1 MTDPV
6 ERPPIRPD
14 SLEPRPIQP
23 DSVESRPTQ
32 PGFIDPL
39 RIGPETLA
47 RGAPD
52 GPLTAVTVAV
62 KDIVD
67 VAGVTTGAGN
77 PDWLAAHE
85 PAERHA
91 AAVQLLLDAGATVIG
106 KSHTDEFAWSLS
118 GTNHH
123 YGTPRN
129 PAAPSRVPG
138 GSSSGS
144 ASAVALGITDIAIG
158 TDTAGSIRVPSS
170 YCGLYGIRPSHGR
183 VPVKGILP
191 LAWSFDTCGLFAA
204 DAELLQRAARVLL
217 GSGDHRAT
225 AGPAKPLKSLVLAT
239 DLVDQADP
247 AVATAVRD
255 GAAQL
260 ADALR
265 IPLTETSF
273 GADRIPSWLQAF
285 RARQMVEAWQ
295 ANGPWITANRPRLG
309 PGVAGRFAAARA
321 TIPSAAVPATTAGI
335 QVRRALEQALPRDAA
350 LVLPSAATV
359 APPPDLNQAANEDLR
374 TRTIGLTCLAGLA
387 GAPAVSLPLG
397 RADGLPVGVCLLG
410 RVGEDERLLA
420 AAAAAHSE
428 R

>member
-1 MTDPV
+1 MT
-6 ERPPIRPD
+6 
-14 SLEPRPIQP
+14 
-23 DSVESRPTQ
+23 
-32 PGFIDPL
+32 GFIEPL

-47 RGAPD
+47 KGAPD
-52 GPLTAVTVAV
+52 GPLTGVTLAV

-67 VAGVTTGAGN
+67 VAGTTTGVGN
-77 PDWLAAHE
+77 PDWLATHP

-129 PAAPSRVPG
+129 PAAPGRVPG

-144 ASAVALGITDIAIG
+144 ASAVALGIAELAIG
-158 TDTAGSIRVPSS
+158 TDTAGSIRVPAS

-183 VPVKGILP
+183 VPVKGIHP
-191 LAWSFDTCGLFAA
+191 LAWSFDTCGLLAA
-204 DAELLQRAARVLL
+204 DGELLQRAARVLL
-217 GSGDHRAT
+217 ESGSHRAT
-225 AGPAKPLKSLVLAT
+225 AGPAKPLQSLVLAT
-239 DLVDQADP
+239 DLVERADP
-247 AVATAVRD
+247 AVAATVRD
-255 GAAQL
+255 GAARL
-260 ADALR
+260 ADELGIAL
-265 IPLTETSF
+265 TQASF
-273 GADRIPSWLQAF
+273 GADRIPAWLQAF

-295 ANGPWITANRPRLG
+295 ANGAWLTANHPRLG
-309 PGVAGRFAAARA
+309 PGVGGRFAAARVTIA
-321 TIPSAAVPATTAGI
+321 TAAIPATTAGI
-335 QVRRALEQALPRDAA
+335 QVRRALERALPRNAA
-350 LVLPSAATV
+350 LVLPSSATV
-359 APPPDLNQAANEDLR
+359 APAPDLDPAAGEDLR

-420 AAAAAHSE
+420 AAAACP

>member
-1 MTDPV
+1 MT
-6 ERPPIRPD
+6 
-14 SLEPRPIQP
+14 
-23 DSVESRPTQ
+23 
-32 PGFIDPL
+32 GFIEPL

-47 RGAPD
+47 KGAPD
-52 GPLTAVTVAV
+52 GPLTGVTLAV

-85 PAERHA
+85 PAKRHA
-91 AAVQLLLDAGATVIG
+91 PAVQLLVDAGATVIG
-106 KSHTDEFAWSLS
+106 KSHTDEFAWSLA

-129 PAAPSRVPG
+129 PAAPGRVPG

-144 ASAVALGITDIAIG
+144 ASAVALGVAEIAIG
-158 TDTAGSIRVPSS
+158 TDTAGSIRVPAS

-191 LAWSFDTCGLFAA
+191 LAWSFDTCGLLAA
-204 DAELLQRAARVLL
+204 NGELLQRAGRVLL
-217 GSGDHRAT
+217 ESAGHRTT
-225 AGPAKPLKSLVLAT
+225 AAPAEPLRTLVLAT
-239 DLVDQADP
+239 DLVNQADP
-247 AVATAVRD
+247 AVAAAVRE

-260 ADALR
+260 ADALG
-265 IPLTETSF
+265 IALTETSF
-273 GADRIPSWLQAF
+273 GSDRIPVWLQAF

-295 ANGPWITANRPRLG
+295 ANGRWLTDNRPRLG
-309 PGVAGRFAAARA
+309 PGVAGRFAAAKT

-335 QVRRALEQALPRDAA
+335 QVRRALEQALPTDAA

-359 APPPDLNQAANEDLR
+359 APAPELDQAASEDLR

-420 AAAAAHSE
+420 AAAALRE
-428 R
+428 L

>member
-1 MTDPV
+1 MTA
-6 ERPPIRPD
+6 
-14 SLEPRPIQP
+14 
-23 DSVESRPTQ
+23 
-32 PGFIDPL
+32 FIEPL

-47 RGAPD
+47 TGAPD
-52 GPLTAVTVAV
+52 GPLTGVTVAV
-62 KDIVD
+62 KDMID

-85 PAERHA
+85 PAPRHA
-91 AAVQLLLDAGATVIG
+91 PAVQLLLDAGATVIG
-106 KSHTDEFAWSLS
+106 KAHTDEFAWSLY

-129 PAAPSRVPG
+129 PAAPGRVPG

-144 ASAVALGITDIAIG
+144 ASAVALGIADVAIG
-158 TDTAGSIRVPSS
+158 TDTAGSIRVPAS

-191 LAWSFDTCGLFAA
+191 LAWSFDTCGVFAA
-204 DAELLQRAARVLL
+204 DGELLQRAARVLL
-217 GSGDHRAT
+217 ESSSRKAT
-225 AGPAKPLKSLVLAT
+225 AGPAQPLRSLVLAT
-239 DLVDQADP
+239 DLMAQADP
-247 AVATAVRD
+247 AVAAAVED
-255 GAAQL
+255 GAARL
-260 ADALR
+260 ADELG
-265 IPLTETSF
+265 IPLTQTNF
-273 GADRIPSWLQAF
+273 GAERIPEWLQAF

-295 ANGPWITANRPRLG
+295 ANGRWMNAHHPRLG
-309 PGVAGRFAAARA
+309 PGVGGRFAAAKA

-335 QVRRALEQALPRDAA
+335 QVRRALENALPNHAA

-359 APPPDLNQAANEDLR
+359 APLPDLDPAASEDLR
-374 TRTIGLTCLAGLA
+374 TRTLSLTCLAGLA

-397 RADGLPVGVCLLG
+397 HADGLPVGVCLLG

-420 AAAAAHSE
+420 AAAAIGRRPGVPA

>member
-1 MTDPV
+1 MTDS
-6 ERPPIRPD
+6 I
-14 SLEPRPIQP
+14 EPLHTR
-23 DSVESRPTQ
+23 
-32 PGFIDPL
+32 PGFIEPL

-47 RGAPD
+47 KGAPD
-52 GPLTAVTVAV
+52 GPLTGVTVAV

-77 PDWLAAHE
+77 PDWLAKHQ

-91 AAVQLLLDAGATVIG
+91 AAVQRLLDAGVTVIG

-129 PAAPSRVPG
+129 PAAPGRVPG

-144 ASAVALGITDIAIG
+144 ASAVALGVAELAIG
-158 TDTAGSIRVPSS
+158 TDTAGSIRVPAS

-204 DAELLQRAARVLL
+204 DGELLQRAARVLL
-217 GSGDHRAT
+217 ESGSHRST

-247 AVATAVRD
+247 AVAAAVRH

-260 ADALR
+260 AHELG
-265 IPLTETSF
+265 IPLTQASF
-273 GADRIPSWLQAF
+273 GADRIPAWLQAF

-295 ANGPWITANRPRLG
+295 ANGRWITANQPRLG

-359 APPPDLNQAANEDLR
+359 APPPDLGQAANEDLR

-397 RADGLPVGVCLLG
+397 EADGLPVGVCLLG

-420 AAAAAHSE
+420 VAAMFDAAPTA
-428 R
+428 RP

>member
-1 MTDPV
+1 MT
-6 ERPPIRPD
+6 
-14 SLEPRPIQP
+14 
-23 DSVESRPTQ
+23 
-32 PGFIDPL
+32 GFIEPL

-47 RGAPD
+47 KGAPD
-52 GPLTAVTVAV
+52 GPLTGVTLAV

-85 PAERHA
+85 PATRHA
-91 AAVQLLLDAGATVIG
+91 PAVQLLVDAGATVIG
-106 KSHTDEFAWSLS
+106 KSHTDEFAWSLA

-129 PAAPSRVPG
+129 PAAPGRVPG

-144 ASAVALGITDIAIG
+144 ASAVALGVAELAIG
-158 TDTAGSIRVPSS
+158 TDTAGSIRVPAS

-191 LAWSFDTCGLFAA
+191 LAWSFDTCGLLAA
-204 DAELLQRAARVLL
+204 DGELLQRAGRVLL
-217 GSGDHRAT
+217 QSAGHRTT
-225 AGPAKPLKSLVLAT
+225 AAPAEPLRTLVLAT

-247 AVATAVRD
+247 AVAAAVRE

-260 ADALR
+260 ADALG
-265 IPLTETSF
+265 IALTQTSF
-273 GADRIPSWLQAF
+273 GADRIPAWLQAF

-295 ANGPWITANRPRLG
+295 ANGRWLTDNRPRLG
-309 PGVAGRFAAARA
+309 PGVAGRFAAAKA

-335 QVRRALEQALPRDAA
+335 QVRRALEQALPKDAA

-359 APPPDLNQAANEDLR
+359 APAPDLDQAASEDLR

-397 RADGLPVGVCLLG
+397 HADGLPVGVCLLG

-420 AAAAAHSE
+420 AAAADRE

>member
-1 MTDPV
+1 MT
-6 ERPPIRPD
+6 
-14 SLEPRPIQP
+14 
-23 DSVESRPTQ
+23 T
-32 PGFIDPL
+32 FIEPL
-39 RIGPETLA
+39 RVGPETLA
-47 RGAPD
+47 KGAPD
-52 GPLTAVTVAV
+52 GPLTGITVAV

-67 VAGVTTGAGN
+67 VAGVTTGLGN

-91 AAVQLLLDAGATVIG
+91 PAVQLLLDAGATVIG

-129 PAAPSRVPG
+129 PAAPGRVPG

-144 ASAVALGITDIAIG
+144 ASAVALGIVDLAIG

-183 VPVKGILP
+183 VPVRGIHP
-191 LAWSFDTCGLFAA
+191 LAWSFDTCGLLAA
-204 DAELLQRAARVLL
+204 DGELLQRAARVLL
-217 GSGDHRAT
+217 QSGSHSAT
-225 AGPAKPLKSLVLAT
+225 AGPAEPLRTLVLAT
-239 DLVDQADP
+239 DLVEQADP
-247 AVATAVRD
+247 AVAAAVRD
-255 GAAQL
+255 GAARL
-260 ADALR
+260 ADELG
-265 IPLTETSF
+265 IPLTHASF
-273 GADRIPSWLQAF
+273 GDDRIAEWLQAF

-295 ANGPWITANRPRLG
+295 ANGRWITDHQPRLG

-321 TIPSAAVPATTAGI
+321 TIPTAAVPATTAGI
-335 QVRRALEQALPRDAA
+335 QVRRALEQALPNHAA

-359 APPPDLNQAANEDLR
+359 APPPDLDPAANEDLR

-387 GAPAVSLPLG
+387 GAPAVSLPVG
-397 RADGLPVGVCLLG
+397 HADGLPVGICVLG

-420 AAAAAHSE
+420 AAASAQLA

>member
-1 MTDPV
+1 MTA
-6 ERPPIRPD
+6 
-14 SLEPRPIQP
+14 
-23 DSVESRPTQ
+23 
-32 PGFIDPL
+32 FIEPL

-47 RGAPD
+47 KGAPD
-52 GPLTAVTVAV
+52 GPLTGVTVAV

-77 PDWLAAHE
+77 PDWLATHE

-123 YGTPRN
+123 YGTPCN
-129 PAAPSRVPG
+129 PAAPGRVPG

-144 ASAVALGITDIAIG
+144 ASAVALGVAELAIG
-158 TDTAGSIRVPSS
+158 TDTAGSIRVPAS

-204 DAELLQRAARVLL
+204 DPELLQRAARVLL
-217 GSGDHRAT
+217 ESGNHRAT
-225 AGPAKPLKSLVLAT
+225 AGPAKPLRSLVLAT

-247 AVATAVRD
+247 AVAAAVRD

-260 ADALR
+260 ADELG
-265 IPLTETSF
+265 IPLTHASF
-273 GADRIPSWLQAF
+273 GADRIPAWLQAF

-295 ANGPWITANRPRLG
+295 ANGRWLTANHPRLG

-321 TIPSAAVPATTAGI
+321 TIPTAAVPATTAGI
-335 QVRRALEQALPRDAA
+335 QVRRALEHALPRDAA

-359 APPPDLNQAANEDLR
+359 APPPDLDPAANEDLR

-397 RADGLPVGVCLLG
+397 HADGLPVGVCLLG
-410 RVGEDERLLA
+410 RVGDDERLLA
-420 AAAAAHSE
+420 AAAADRE

>member
-14 SLEPRPIQP
+14 SLEPRPIH
-23 DSVESRPTQ
+23 

-52 GPLTAVTVAV
+52 GPLTGVTVAV

-67 VAGVTTGAGN
+67 VAGVTTGLGN
-77 PDWLAAHE
+77 PDWLATHE
-85 PAERHA
+85 PAKRHA
-91 AAVQLLLDAGATVIG
+91 PAVQLLLDAGATVIG
-106 KSHTDEFAWSLS
+106 KAHTDEFAWSLS

-129 PAAPSRVPG
+129 PAAPGRVPG

-225 AGPAKPLKSLVLAT
+225 AGPAKPLKSLVLAA

-255 GAAQL
+255 GAAQV
-260 ADALR
+260 ADALG
-265 IPLTETSF
+265 IPLTEACF
-273 GADRIPSWLQAF
+273 GDRIPAWLQAF

-295 ANGPWITANRPRLG
+295 ANGRWITANRPRLG

-335 QVRRALEQALPRDAA
+335 QVRRVLEQALPRDAA

-359 APPPDLNQAANEDLR
+359 APPPDLDQAANEDLR

-397 RADGLPVGVCLLG
+397 RADDLPVGVCLLG

-428 R
+428 Q

>member
-1 MTDPV
+1 MT
-6 ERPPIRPD
+6 
-14 SLEPRPIQP
+14 
-23 DSVESRPTQ
+23 
-32 PGFIDPL
+32 GFIEPL

-47 RGAPD
+47 KGAPD
-52 GPLTAVTVAV
+52 GPLTGVTLAV

-85 PAERHA
+85 PAKRHA
-91 AAVQLLLDAGATVIG
+91 PAVQLLVDAGATVIG
-106 KSHTDEFAWSLS
+106 KSHTDEFAWSLA

-129 PAAPSRVPG
+129 PAAPGRVPG

-144 ASAVALGITDIAIG
+144 ASAVALGVAEIAIG
-158 TDTAGSIRVPSS
+158 TDTAGSIRVPAS

-191 LAWSFDTCGLFAA
+191 LAWSFDTCGLLAA
-204 DAELLQRAARVLL
+204 DGELLQRAGRVLL
-217 GSGDHRAT
+217 QSAGHRTT
-225 AGPAKPLKSLVLAT
+225 AAPAEPLRTLVLAT
-239 DLVDQADP
+239 DLVHQADP
-247 AVATAVRD
+247 AVAAAVRE

-260 ADALR
+260 ADALG
-265 IPLTETSF
+265 IALTETSF
-273 GADRIPSWLQAF
+273 GSDRIPVWLQAF

-295 ANGPWITANRPRLG
+295 ANGRWLTDNRPRLG
-309 PGVAGRFAAARA
+309 PGVAGRFTAAKA

-335 QVRRALEQALPRDAA
+335 QVRRALEQALPNDAA

-359 APPPDLNQAANEDLR
+359 APAPDLDQAASEELR

-420 AAAAAHSE
+420 AAAAVRE
-428 R
+428 L

>member
-1 MTDPV
+1 MT
-6 ERPPIRPD
+6 
-14 SLEPRPIQP
+14 
-23 DSVESRPTQ
+23 
-32 PGFIDPL
+32 GFIEPL

-47 RGAPD
+47 KGAPD
-52 GPLTAVTVAV
+52 GPLSGITLAV

-67 VAGVTTGAGN
+67 VAGITTGAGN
-77 PDWLAAHE
+77 PDWLATHE
-85 PAERHA
+85 PADRHA
-91 AAVQLLLDAGATVIG
+91 PAVQMLLDAGATVIG
-106 KSHTDEFAWSLS
+106 KSHTDEFAWSLA

-129 PAAPSRVPG
+129 PAAPGRVPG

-144 ASAVALGITDIAIG
+144 ASAVALGVAEIAIG

-191 LAWSFDTCGLFAA
+191 LAWSFDTCGVLAA
-204 DAELLQRAARVLL
+204 DGELLQRAARVLL
-217 GSGDHRAT
+217 ESEAHGAT
-225 AGPAKPLKSLVLAT
+225 AGPAKPLRSLVLAT
-239 DLVDQADP
+239 DLVEQADP

-255 GAAQL
+255 GAACL
-260 ADALR
+260 ADELEIAL
-265 IPLTETSF
+265 THVSF
-273 GADRIPSWLQAF
+273 GADRIPAWLQAF

-295 ANGPWITANRPRLG
+295 ANGRWLTANRPRLG
-309 PGVAGRFAAARA
+309 PGVAGRFAAAKA

-335 QVRRALEQALPRDAA
+335 QVRRALEQALPKDAA

-359 APPPDLNQAANEDLR
+359 APPPDLDQRASEDLR
-374 TRTIGLTCLAGLA
+374 MRTIGLTCLAGLA

-397 RADGLPVGVCLLG
+397 RAAGLPVGVCLLG

-420 AAAAAHSE
+420 AAAAHRE

>member
-1 MTDPV
+1 MT
-6 ERPPIRPD
+6 
-14 SLEPRPIQP
+14 
-23 DSVESRPTQ
+23 
-32 PGFIDPL
+32 GFIEPL

-47 RGAPD
+47 QGAPD
-52 GPLTAVTVAV
+52 GPLTGVTVAV

-67 VAGVTTGAGN
+67 VAGITTGAGN
-77 PDWLAAHE
+77 PDWLATHE

-91 AAVQLLLDAGATVIG
+91 TAVQRLLDAGATVIG
-106 KSHTDEFAWSLS
+106 KAHTDEFAWSLS

-129 PAAPSRVPG
+129 PAAPGRVPG

-144 ASAVALGITDIAIG
+144 ASAVALGVAELAIG
-158 TDTAGSIRVPSS
+158 TDTAGSIRVPAS

-204 DAELLQRAARVLL
+204 DGELLQRAARVLL
-217 GSGDHRAT
+217 ESSGHRAT
-225 AGPAKPLKSLVLAT
+225 AGPAEPLRSLVLAT
-239 DLVDQADP
+239 DLVEMADP
-247 AVATAVRD
+247 AVAAAVRD

-260 ADALR
+260 TDELGIAL
-265 IPLTETSF
+265 IQTSF
-273 GADRIPSWLQAF
+273 GADRIPAWLQAF

-295 ANGPWITANRPRLG
+295 ANGRWITAHRPRLG
-309 PGVAGRFAAARA
+309 PGVAGRFAAAQA

-335 QVRRALEQALPRDAA
+335 QVRRALEHALPNHAA

-359 APPPDLNQAANEDLR
+359 APAPDLDQTANEDLR
-374 TRTIGLTCLAGLA
+374 ARTIGLTCLAGLA

-397 RADGLPVGVCLLG
+397 HADRLPVGVCLLG

-420 AAAAAHSE
+420 AAAAHHA